1 MNPMK
6 TLTLLLAGLTAATF
20 ARAESSS
27 ATEKFSQTYAV
38 SAQAELSLSNA
49 NGPVEIVAWD
59 KNEIAVDAEKR
70 AANSEDLAKIHID
83 VDASPTRVEIKTNN
97 ERTWWFINNVN
108 GSVHYTIH
116 VPATL
121 ALCNIHVVN
130 STITINDVRGQIKA
144 HTVNGGVHVTGIT
157 AFAELNTVNGNI
169 DATLAPDKTDLV
181 VTASTV
187 NGSCQLSLPAI
198 LAATIHG
205 QTVNGNIKCALTLT
219 DLESSRH
226 SINGRIGAGDKG
238 KIDVSTVNGGITF
251 NAL

>member
-6 TLTLLLAGLTAATF
+6 TLVLLLAGLTAATL
-20 ARAESSS
+20 ARAESFP
-27 ATEKFSQTYAV
+27 AAEKFSQTYAV
-38 SAQAELSLSNA
+38 SAQAELSLNNI
-49 NGPVEIVAWD
+49 NGSVEIVAWD

-70 AANSEDLAKIHID
+70 AANSDDLAKIHID
-83 VDASPTRVEIKTNN
+83 VDASPTRVEIKTNHD
-97 ERTWWFINNVN
+97 RTRWFFNNVN

-130 STITINDVRGQIKA
+130 STITIDDVHGQIKA

-157 AFAELNTVNGNI
+157 TFAELNTVNGNI
-169 DATLAPDKTDLV
+169 DATLAPDKADQV

-187 NGSCQLSLPAI
+187 NGSCRLSLPVT

-219 DLESSRH
+219 DLESSRR
-226 SINGRIGAGDKG
+226 SIDGRIGAGDKG

>member
-1 MNPMK
+1 MK
-6 TLTLLLAGLTAATF
+6 TLVLTLAALTAATF
-20 ARAESSS
+20 ARAESFS

-38 SAQAELSLSNA
+38 SAQAELSLSNV
-49 NGPVEIVAWD
+49 NGAVEIVAWD
-59 KNEIAVDAEKR
+59 KNEIAVDAEKH
-70 AANSEDLAKIHID
+70 AANSDDLAKIHID
-83 VDASPTRVEIKTNN
+83 VDASPTRVEIKTNH
-97 ERTWWFINNVN
+97 ERSWWFFNNVN
-108 GSVHYTIH
+108 GSVHYTVH

-130 STITINDVRGQIKA
+130 STITIDDVRGEIKA

-169 DATLAPDKTDLV
+169 DATLASDKTDQV

-187 NGSCQLSLPAI
+187 NGSCQLSLPAS

-219 DLESSRH
+219 DLESNRH

-238 KIDVSTVNGGITF
+238 KINASTVNGGISF
-251 NAL
+251 NVL